1 VYTHDSIGLGEDGPT
16 HQPIEHLASLRMIPG
31 IRLWRPCDAVET
43 AAAWVAAIEH
53 RDGPTCLALTR
64 QSVPH
69 QPRTAVQVAAIRR
82 GGYTL
87 IDCDGT
93 PECIVIATGSEVGL
107 AAEAVR
113 ELQKR
118 GRRVRLVSMPSC
130 EQFARSEA
138 SYREQVLPA
147 GVRKRVAVEAG
158 VSGFW
163 GQFVGLD
170 GRVIG
175 IDRFGASGKAPD
187 LFKHFGFTTG
197 RVVESVEELIGKR

>member
-1 VYTHDSIGLGEDGPT
+1 MT
-16 HQPIEHLASLRMIPG
+16 
-31 IRLWRPCDAVET
+31 LWRPCDAVET
-43 AAAWVAAIEH
+43 AVAWVEAIEH
-53 RDGPTCLALTR
+53 REGPTSLALTR

-69 QPRTAVQVAAIRR
+69 QQRSAAQVAAIRR

-87 IDCDGT
+87 IDCEGV

-113 ELQKR
+113 ELHKR

-130 EQFARSEA
+130 EVFARAEA

-147 GVRKRVAVEAG
+147 GVRRRVAVEAG
-158 VSGFW
+158 VSAFW
-163 GQFVGLD
+163 KQFVGLD

-197 RVVESVEELIGKR
+197 RVLEAVEELIGTR

>member
-1 VYTHDSIGLGEDGPT
+1 
-16 HQPIEHLASLRMIPG
+16 
-31 IRLWRPCDAVET
+31 
-43 AAAWVAAIEH
+43 
-53 RDGPTCLALTR
+53 LTR

-69 QPRTAVQVAAIRR
+69 QQRSAAQVAAIRR

-87 IDCDGT
+87 IDCEGV

-113 ELQKR
+113 ELHKR

-130 EQFARSEA
+130 EVFARAEA

-147 GVRKRVAVEAG
+147 AVRRRVAVEAG
-158 VSGFW
+158 VSAFW
-163 GQFVGLD
+163 RQFVGLD

-197 RVVESVEELIGKR
+197 RVLEAVEELIGTR

>member
-1 VYTHDSIGLGEDGPT
+1 MT
-16 HQPIEHLASLRMIPG
+16 
-31 IRLWRPCDAVET
+31 LWRPCDAVEA

-53 RDGPTCLALTR
+53 REGPTCLALTR
-64 QSVPH
+64 QSLPH
-69 QPRTAVQVAAIRR
+69 QQRTPAQVAAIAR
-82 GGYTL
+82 GAYTL
-87 IDCDGT
+87 IECEGV
-93 PECIVIATGSEVGL
+93 PECIVIATGSEVGI

-130 EQFARSEA
+130 EVFARSAA

-147 GVRKRVAVEAG
+147 TVRKRVAVEAG
-158 VSGFW
+158 ATAFW
-163 GQFVGLD
+163 GQYVGLD

-187 LFKHFGFTTG
+187 LFRHFGFTSG
-197 RVVESVEELIGKR
+197 RVLETVEDLIGTR